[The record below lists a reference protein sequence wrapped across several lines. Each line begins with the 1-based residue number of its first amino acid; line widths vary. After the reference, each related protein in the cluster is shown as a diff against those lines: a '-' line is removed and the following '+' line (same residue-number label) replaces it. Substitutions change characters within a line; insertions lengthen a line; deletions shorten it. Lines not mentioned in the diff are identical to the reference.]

1 MAKFET
7 LRLGQNKSQTK
18 ALAKLK
24 KVSENE
30 FKRFANPE
38 PSSPKVEPQ
47 QRAHSQPFIKNARAG
62 NSDKYRSETRIYC
75 CPSGRKAWVER
86 TGGLGMNGLPAI
98 ALTYLKRRDRLKT
111 CSGETGVP
119 RKIGDVIDWVDLFV
133 SPLHNFGYGRGA
145 NTDSSSHFS

>member
-30 FKRFANPE
+30 FKRFTNPE
-38 PSSPKVEPQ
+38 PSAPKVEPQ
-47 QRAHSQPFIKNARAG
+47 QRTHSQPFIKNARVG

-75 CPSGRKAWVER
+75 CPSGRKAWVDR

-98 ALTYLKRRDRLKT
+98 AS
-111 CSGETGVP
+111 SGETGGHSTSLAAASYP
-119 RKIGDVIDWVDLFV
+119 SYSKI
-133 SPLHNFGYGRGA
+133 A
-145 NTDSSSHFS
+145 